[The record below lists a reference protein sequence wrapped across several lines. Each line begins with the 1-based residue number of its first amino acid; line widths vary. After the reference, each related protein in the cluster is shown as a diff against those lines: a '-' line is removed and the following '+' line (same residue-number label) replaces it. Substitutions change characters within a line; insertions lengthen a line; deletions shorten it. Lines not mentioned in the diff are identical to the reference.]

1 MPDVDRFGRLPWLW
15 ITVLVFVLD
24 QVSKAFFQAELSMYQ
39 QIVVI
44 PDLFSWTLAYNTG
57 AAFSFLAD
65 SSGWQ
70 RWLFALIAIVVSAIL
85 VVWLKRLK
93 KGETWL
99 AIALALV
106 LGGALGNLTT
116 AWSLATWWTSSW
128 CTGRTA
134 GTSRRSTWPIAPSPS
149 APSCWRSTCS
159 DRRNP
164 EKPPMAESTRIG
176 QESRVTLHFALKLE
190 DGNVVD
196 STFDKQPASFKV
208 GDGNLLPGFEQALF
222 GLKAGDKRTLSI
234 LPEQGFGQP
243 NPQNVQI
250 MPRDQFQDM
259 ELAEGL
265 LVIFDDA
272 AKTELPGVVKAFDEQ
287 QVTVDFNHPLAGKTL
302 AFEVEIIDVQP
313 A

>member
-1 MPDVDRFGRLPWLW
+1 
-15 ITVLVFVLD
+15 
-24 QVSKAFFQAELSMYQ
+24 
-39 QIVVI
+39 
-44 PDLFSWTLAYNTG
+44 
-57 AAFSFLAD
+57 
-65 SSGWQ
+65 
-70 RWLFALIAIVVSAIL
+70 
-85 VVWLKRLK
+85 
-93 KGETWL
+93 
-99 AIALALV
+99 
-106 LGGALGNLTT
+106 
-116 AWSLATWWTSSW
+116 
-128 CTGRTA
+128 
-134 GTSRRSTWPIAPSPS
+134 
-149 APSCWRSTCS
+149 
-159 DRRNP
+159 
-164 EKPPMAESTRIG
+164 MAESTRIG

-222 GLKAGDKRTLSI
+222 GLKTGDKRTLTI

-265 LVIFDDA
+265 LVIFNDA

-287 QVTVDFNHPLAGKTL
+287 KVTVDFNHPLAGKTL